1 MTTGFKVLAK
11 GTFAGNQASLTFS
24 NIDQS
29 YSHLQ
34 FEVSVR
40 GSSNQSRVYFYTN
53 INGVNTGSKYMML
66 GWQQESGSASVVVND
81 GVSNPNWLSICG
93 DSVQAN
99 QLGSVEIL
107 IPNYSGTVFN
117 KGAFGRSGVADSTGN
132 NTTKRYVDLVYEDSA
147 AVTSVTLSTGGYGYF
162 MNGGSYIMGAWK

>member
-1 MTTGFKVLAK
+1 MATGFNVLAK
-11 GTFAGNQASLTFS
+11 GTFAGNQASITFS

-40 GSSNQSRVYFYTN
+40 GSQNQSRVYFHMN

-66 GWQQESGSASVVVND
+66 GWQQESGSASTLVND
-81 GVSNPNWLSICG
+81 GVSDPNWLSICG

-107 IPNYSGTVFN
+107 IPNYSGTVLN
-117 KGAFGRSGVADSTGN
+117 KGAFGRASVADSTGN
-132 NTTKRYVDLVYEDSA
+132 NTTKRYADLVYEDNA
-147 AVTSVTLSTGGYGYF
+147 AVTSVLFSTGGTGYF